1 MSSSLWDVELP
12 AEVLSLNYNL
22 SSNTIEELLTNVRAV
37 LKRDDLSEWGVEYWS
52 SVEKKIMEK
61 YSKIH

>member
-1 MSSSLWDVELP
+1 MSNSLWDIELP

-22 SSNTIEELLTNVRAV
+22 SSNTIEELLSNVRTV

>member
-1 MSSSLWDVELP
+1 LP

-22 SSNTIEELLTNVRAV
+22 SSNTVEELLTNVRTV

>member
-22 SSNTIEELLTNVRAV
+22 SSNTVEELLTNVRTV